1 MSFFKNLFGSKKK
14 VFTDEEFTSS
24 YELKSKA
31 IEGVLGKMEDMVG
44 HAIIPFEIGGAVDM
58 YYFSEHIAGTGFVT
72 MELINPDGSG
82 PKPNVIGTYEL
93 VAFTKEKYHNIE
105 DSGTPFNKIERHIC
119 GLFTTIG
126 NYSSQAVLNPKETC
140 EVPTDQEENACLIF
154 DAYKGFQISDRIHH
168 LLLCLQVFRS
178 EMDFAR
184 ANGTD
189 KLIDLLKNAGHYP
202 YSDLNRE
209 KVA

>member
-1 MSFFKNLFGSKKK
+1 MSFFKKLFGSKKK
-14 VFTDEEFTSS
+14 VFTDEQFMES

-31 IEGVLGKMEDMVG
+31 IEGVLGPMENMVG
-44 HAIIPFEIGGAVDM
+44 HAIIPFDIGGTVDM

-93 VAFTKEKYHNIE
+93 VAFTKEKYNTIE
-105 DSGTPFNKIERHIC
+105 ETETPFNKIERHIC

-126 NYSSQAVLNPKETC
+126 NYSFQAVLNPKETC
-140 EVPTDQEENACLIF
+140 EVPTDGEENACLIF
-154 DAYKGFQISDRIHH
+154 DAYKGFQISGSIHH
-168 LLLCLQVFRS
+168 LLLCMQVFRS

-184 ANGTD
+184 ANGTE
-189 KLIDLLKNAGHYP
+189 KLIDLLKEAGHYP

>member
-1 MSFFKNLFGSKKK
+1 MSFFKKLFGSKKK
-14 VFTDEEFTSS
+14 VFTDEEFETS
-24 YELKSKA
+24 YELKSEA
-31 IEGVLGKMEDMVG
+31 IEKVLGKMEGMVG

-58 YYFSEHIAGTGFVT
+58 YYFSEHIEGTGFVT

-93 VAFTKEKYHNIE
+93 VAFTKEKYRNIE
-105 DSGTPFNKIERHIC
+105 DTTTPFNKIERHIC

-140 EVPTDQEENACLIF
+140 EVPTDGEENACLIF
-154 DAYKGFQISDRIHH
+154 DAYKGFQIENRIHH
-168 LLLCLQVFRS
+168 LLLCMQVFRS

-184 ANGTD
+184 AMEQ
-189 KLIDLLKNAGHYP
+189 KN
-202 YSDLNRE
+202 
-209 KVA
+209 